1 MRGKSLSSDRPINE
15 LCVQVDHTER
25 RGQVSQ
31 SGQFAP
37 FNAGWYMGNI
47 SGIDYGINDDEVTKF
62 NTFNGNA
69 YQQSTSGLAYT
80 NQDC

>member
-1 MRGKSLSSDRPINE
+1 
-15 LCVQVDHTER
+15 
-25 RGQVSQ
+25 
-31 SGQFAP
+31 
-37 FNAGWYMGNI
+37 MGNI